1 MTELEDRE
9 LGRVRLRFLDICKS
23 FFDTEPDAERFAHWR
38 GLFAALIK
46 EPVAPALDGPVRELF
61 NLLNKIT
68 LARLQDE
75 YYRLFVDPFSEL
87 QVPMTASE
95 YREGRTYGRTL
106 AEFRGFLQ
114 EAGIQKTEAVSE
126 AEDSLVVMLDVMAR
140 LVEREGEDFERAR
153 LQQAELLDTYLHPLI
168 DGFSAAVGEKT
179 DTMFY
184 PVCSRFMKGYLQLE
198 RGLSAD
204 VLSSDEERQLRC

>member
-1 MTELEDRE
+1 
-9 LGRVRLRFLDICKS
+9 
-23 FFDTEPDAERFAHWR
+23 
-38 GLFAALIK
+38 
-46 EPVAPALDGPVRELF
+46 
-61 NLLNKIT
+61 
-68 LARLQDE
+68 
-75 YYRLFVDPFSEL
+75 
-87 QVPMTASE
+87 MTASE